1 VEPKP
6 PSSRKPKGAGPDW
19 PRVPLTRAELAG
31 RPPREITRIKL
42 AEARARGGPGPVAAG
57 LPAEMPPANRPDLWG
72 PLMWRALFLR
82 ALDYPTEEVGTGERL
97 WLAGYANRIPCGP
110 CRVGFAA
117 WVTANPPPLPGTREQ
132 YFRWAVKARNAEA
145 KARGKPAVKVR
156 TAIAWARE
164 EGPHA

>member
-19 PRVPLTRAELAG
+19 PRVPLTRASLAG

-72 PLMWRALFLR
+72 PLMWRA
-82 ALDYPTEEVGTGERL
+82 
-97 WLAGYANRIPCGP
+97 ANRIPCGP